1 MPRTA
6 DHDARRRQLADAVV
20 ALVDGHGLDAVTIA
34 GVAQQAGISVGLVQ
48 HYFPSKDDLLLH
60 AYREVMR
67 AGRARIDRKVAE
79 GERHR
84 RPIRDILFD
93 AVTEMLPLDRARR
106 TEYRVSRSF
115 LSRALDNP
123 SLSAVATEHAA
134 AVRAEVTTAIDN
146 GKECGEVAPEVGS
159 GRAVLRLLATLDGLA
174 GFLYHEPG
182 TRVGSTTMRDAV
194 LETAREAIA
203 EVFTRDCRRYPSA
216 TP

>member
-1 MPRTA
+1 VPRTA

-48 HYFPSKDDLLLH
+48 HYFPSKDELLLH

-67 AGRARIDRKVAE
+67 AGRARIDRRIAE

-106 TEYRVSRSF
+106 TEYRVSQSF
-115 LSRALDNP
+115 LGRALDNP
-123 SLSAVATEHAA
+123 SLAAVATEHAA
-134 AVRAEVTTAIDN
+134 AVRVEVTTAIDN
-146 GKECGEVAPEVGS
+146 GKECGEVAPAVGS
-159 GRAVLRLLATLDGLA
+159 GRAALRLLATLDGLA
-174 GFLYHEPG
+174 ARLYHEPRA
-182 TRVGSTTMRDAV
+182 RVDSTAMREAV
-194 LETAREAIA
+194 LATTREAIA
-203 EVFTRDCRRYPSA
+203 DVFTGDCRRHR
-216 TP
+216 